1 MIHNTIPHKLK
12 IKQYKHNDI
21 NEKINT
27 QIKRNMLRRITL
39 NELKINKNHSI
50 WNQRLTGKKGLSQ
63 NNNFVAA
70 I

>member
-1 MIHNTIPHKLK
+1 MKKLTHKLNK
-12 IKQYKHNDI
+12 
-21 NEKINT
+21 
-27 QIKRNMLRRITL
+27 NMFQWITL